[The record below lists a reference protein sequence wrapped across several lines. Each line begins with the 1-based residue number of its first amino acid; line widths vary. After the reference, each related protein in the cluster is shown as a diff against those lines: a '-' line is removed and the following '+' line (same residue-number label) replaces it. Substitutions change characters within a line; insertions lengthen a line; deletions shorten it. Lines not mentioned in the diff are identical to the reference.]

1 MNKKKQ
7 LFEKT
12 VALYPVITILVIFLS
27 DCYKVFDDYSTV
39 ELDSF
44 ITKYKGCEI
53 APLAQYAN
61 GLLSDYEA
69 VKNSLIYKDISNG
82 PSVIAGRLL
91 SLVKRSD
98 HGYLLKTQ
106 WFLSRLTGDNISIHA
121 SYRIREFYSTTV
133 TKQKT
138 ASNVKPFC
146 IILYQLDSMLGDI
159 DPSMF
164 GTFATDVYRILYAK

>member
-1 MNKKKQ
+1 MIMLNQKARKMNKKKQ

-12 VALYPVITILVIFLS
+12 VALYPVIMILVVFLS

-61 GLLSDYEA
+61 GLLVDYEA

-82 PSVIAGRLL
+82 PSEGMNSRIKMKHRRGGGRAGIELINAYNVL
-91 SLVKRSD
+91 KMSD
-98 HGYLLKTQ
+98 LAG
-106 WFLSRLTGDNISIHA
+106 
-121 SYRIREFYSTTV
+121 
-133 TKQKT
+133 
-138 ASNVKPFC
+138 
-146 IILYQLDSMLGDI
+146 
-159 DPSMF
+159 
-164 GTFATDVYRILYAK
+164 